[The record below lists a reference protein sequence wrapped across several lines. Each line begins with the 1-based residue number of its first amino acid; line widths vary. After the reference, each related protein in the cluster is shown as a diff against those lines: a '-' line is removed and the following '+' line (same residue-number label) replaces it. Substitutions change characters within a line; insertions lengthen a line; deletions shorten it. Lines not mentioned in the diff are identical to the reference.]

1 MVVSTNALLMQLASE
16 EFQEQALLQYETAAK
31 QKYTDDWEWELAPFS
46 PRVRMLKKMKE
57 APLIGVLGQGAGSE
71 VL

>member
-1 MVVSTNALLMQLASE
+1 
-16 EFQEQALLQYETAAK
+16 LLQYETAAK
-31 QKYTDDWEWELAPFS
+31 QEYTDDWEWDLAPFS

>member
-1 MVVSTNALLMQLASE
+1 LLTNASLMQLASE
-16 EFQEQALLQYETAAK
+16 EYQEQALLQYETAAK
-31 QKYTDDWEWELAPFS
+31 QEYTDDWEWDLAPFS

>member
-1 MVVSTNALLMQLASE
+1 MVLTNTLLMQLASE
-16 EFQEQALLQYETAAK
+16 EYQDQALLQYETATK

-57 APLIGVLGQGAGSE
+57 APVVGVLGQGAGSE